1 MVPSGLDDLY
11 RDRVILDHCRN
22 PRNFERLDDPDF
34 CGDAVN
40 PFCGDEIHL
49 QVSFNC
55 EGKVDEV
62 GFQGEGCAIN
72 IAAGSLMSNAV
83 LGLDRPQILDLKRYF
98 TSVMNDD
105 IDVEFEDSAALGEL
119 SALLSVKEFPVRI
132 KCVLLS
138 WSTINESI

>member
-1 MVPSGLDDLY
+1 
-11 RDRVILDHCRN
+11 
-22 PRNFERLDDPDF
+22 
-34 CGDAVN
+34 
-40 PFCGDEIHL
+40 
-49 QVSFNC
+49 
-55 EGKVDEV
+55 
-62 GFQGEGCAIN
+62 
-72 IAAGSLMSNAV
+72 MSNAV
-83 LGLDRPQILDLKRYF
+83 LGLDRLQILDLKRYF